1 MGLKVGAG
9 GEPNAGSTI
18 HWSKKAA
25 IVCSLKN
32 RKGSS
37 VLVRSRVIDSSLT
50 PSIALCVHPSGTIHP
65 IENYQYHKF
74 VPVKADLAFID
85 VSRVCIRI

>member
-37 VLVRSRVIDSSLT
+37 VLVRSRQLSTAV
-50 PSIALCVHPSGTIHP
+50 
-65 IENYQYHKF
+65 
-74 VPVKADLAFID
+74 
-85 VSRVCIRI
+85 